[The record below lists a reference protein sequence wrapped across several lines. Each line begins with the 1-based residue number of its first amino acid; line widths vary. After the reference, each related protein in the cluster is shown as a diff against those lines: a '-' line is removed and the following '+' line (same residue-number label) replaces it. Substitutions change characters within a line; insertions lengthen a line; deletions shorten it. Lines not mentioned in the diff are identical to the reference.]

1 MSTSRT
7 LPARV
12 RLASSVAVRPESFG
26 ALIYDYDTR
35 RLSFLKDRRLA
46 HIVQTL
52 GDHDS
57 SDAALV
63 ACGVTPLERDTYVQA
78 VHQLISMG
86 VLAVEESE

>member
-12 RLASSVAVRPESFG
+12 RLASSVAVRQESFG

-57 SDAALV
+57 SDAVLV
-63 ACGVTPLERDTYVQA
+63 ACGVSPAERDTYVQA

>member
-35 RLSFLKDRRLA
+35 RLSFLKDQRLA
-46 HIVQTL
+46 QIVQTI
-52 GDHDS
+52 GEHES

-63 ACGVTPLERDTYVQA
+63 ACGVSLRERDTYVQA